1 MKRIE
6 LKEATNSL
14 AQYAS
19 ELGEE
24 PLVLTDGGHAIAA
37 LLPLHDHDIDSMALS
52 LRPEFNAIIERARD
66 EHRNGESVSAEQT
79 RRALG
84 IS

>member
-1 MKRIE
+1 MKKIE
-6 LKEATNSL
+6 LREATNSL

-37 LLPLHDHDIDSMALS
+37 LLPLDDDDIDSMALS
-52 LRPEFNAIIERARD
+52 LRPEFNTIVGRARD
-66 EHRNGESVSAEQT
+66 EHRKGERFSAEEAS
-79 RRALG
+79 RALG

>member
-1 MKRIE
+1 MKKIE
-6 LKEATNSL
+6 LREATNSL

-24 PLVLTDGGHAIAA
+24 PLVLTDGGHAIAV
-37 LLPLHDHDIDSMALS
+37 LIPLDDDDIDSMALS
-52 LRPEFNAIIERARD
+52 LFPEFNAIIERARD
-66 EHRNGESVSAEQT
+66 EHRKGESLSAEEA